1 MRGSILALALLLSL
15 DGALYWGLRRLSS
28 EKADLARRRE
38 ELSQKLEAERE
49 SSERGR
55 RVEDLLRG
63 GSQSI
68 SRMDEALDIAE
79 LRDLLLGAERG
90 LDIGR
95 ISLDFRPAQDSPKG
109 EEGGRVSA
117 SLGGSFD
124 AAYDYLARVEDL
136 HLPLAPEALSLR
148 ADDSGGILLTIEW
161 NALWSGENLGLDEL
175 SPSDVAR
182 LESWL
187 AIEPAPRPGRDLFS
201 EDVVP
206 AEPEKPPLPQLA
218 QPAQPAPES
227 PVLTS
232 PSSLSELSSPT
243 PRLTG
248 FVIARAELETDVNRR
263 VLAAFRFENE
273 LRLVGVGEMVGSYR
287 VEEIDARESV
297 LLVHQESGERL
308 KLFLE

>member
-55 RVEDLLRG
+55 RVEALLRG
-63 GSQSI
+63 GSQSMG
-68 SRMDEALDIAE
+68 RVDEALDIAE

-124 AAYDYLARVEDL
+124 AVYDYLARVEDL

-148 ADDSGGILLTIEW
+148 ADDSGGILLAIEW

-206 AEPEKPPLPQLA
+206 AEPEKPPLPQ
-218 QPAQPAPES
+218 PVPES
-227 PVLTS
+227 PVLDS
-232 PSSLSELSSPT
+232 PSSVSERSSSP
-243 PRLTG
+243 PRLAG
-248 FVIARAELETDVNRR
+248 FIIARAELETDVNRR

-297 LLVHQESGERL
+297 LLVHRESGERL